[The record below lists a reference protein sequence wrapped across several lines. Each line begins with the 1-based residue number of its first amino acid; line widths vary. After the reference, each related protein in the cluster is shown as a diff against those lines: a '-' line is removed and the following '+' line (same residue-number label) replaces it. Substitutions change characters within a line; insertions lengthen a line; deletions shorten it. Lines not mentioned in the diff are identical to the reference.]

1 MNCQRHERR
10 LENAPASDR
19 DATVVF
25 RPSAFRAVNALEGD
39 ALYPTTP
46 LRDIYI
52 SLAPESSSGA
62 EKLHGDLRERRL
74 GNQ

>member
-1 MNCQRHERR
+1 MNCEQYERR

-19 DATVVF
+19 NATVVF
-25 RPSAFRAVNALEGD
+25 RPSAFRAVIALEES

-46 LRDIYI
+46 CETSI
-52 SLAPESSSGA
+52 SVAPASPRA
-62 EKLHGDLRERRL
+62 EKLHGDLGERWL